1 MKAFS
6 FSSISCALI
15 GLIVLAS
22 HPVQAQYKESNSLT
36 ADVAAGKLPAVDKR
50 LPAVPL
56 KMNLTGAYKP
66 GQQGGEIRMLIPRA
80 RDVRILNTLG
90 YARLVVYND
99 KYEFV
104 PDIVESFTVEDEK
117 VFTFKLRKGHKWSDG
132 APFTSDDFRY
142 YWEDVAN
149 NKEISPSGPPIDLYA
164 DGELAKAEFPDEL
177 TVRYSWSKRNPNFL
191 PRIAGTAAFNLYRPA
206 HYLKQFHARYTDAAT
221 LAQLAAKER
230 RANWASLHNKLD
242 NMIETDNPDLP
253 TLDPWMIQTRPPAI
267 RFVAVRNPYFH
278 RVDQNGV
285 QLPYLDRVLM
295 SQADGKLIPAKT
307 GAGEADLQFR
317 VITFSNFTFL
327 KENEKRAG
335 YRTLLWKTAKGSHLA
350 LFPNMNA
357 NDPVWRKLL
366 REARFRQALS
376 LAIDREAVNQSLFY
390 GLALA
395 SNNTVLPESPL
406 FKPEYQTKDAQFDLA
421 RANKILDELGLSKRN
436 SDGVRLLPDGRPL
449 EIIIETAGESSEQV
463 DVLELIAETWIKAGV
478 KLFPKPSQRDVLR
491 NRIFAGEALMSVW
504 TGLENGVPIANTSP
518 IELAPTS
525 QYQLQWP
532 KWGQFYET
540 KGQMGETPDEPE
552 AKELLA
558 LYDQWVNTGDI
569 AKREQIWH
577 RMLSIHADRMYS
589 IGVISGV
596 FQPIVVNQKLVN
608 VPDEGIYNWDPGALV
623 GMYRP
628 ETFWMKQ

>member
-1 MKAFS
+1 MKLFS
-6 FSSISCALI
+6 YALI
-15 GLIVLAS
+15 GLLACTAL
-22 HPVQAQYKESNSLT
+22 PILPGPAQAQYKETNSLA
-36 ADVAAGKLPAVDKR
+36 ADVAAGKLPPVDKR
-50 LPAVPL
+50 LPAAPL
-56 KMNLTGAYKP
+56 KMTLTGSYKP
-66 GQQGGEIRMLIPRA
+66 GQQGGEARMLIARA
-80 RDVRILNTLG
+80 RDVRILNTLS
-90 YARLVVYND
+90 YTRLVVYND

-104 PDIVESFTVEDEK
+104 PDLVESFTVEDEK

-132 APFTSDDFRY
+132 SPFTSEDFRY

-164 DGELAKAEFPDEL
+164 DGELAKVEFPDEL
-177 TVRYSWSKRNPNFL
+177 TVRYSWSKRNPTFL
-191 PRIAGTAAFNLYRPA
+191 PRIAGTSPFNIFRPS
-206 HYLKQFHARYTDAAT
+206 HYLKKYHARYTDSAT
-221 LAQLAAKER
+221 LVQLAAKER
-230 RANWASLHNKLD
+230 RANWAALHNKLD

-253 TLDPWMIQTRPPAI
+253 TLDAWMIQTRPPAI

-285 QLPYLDRVLM
+285 QLPYLDRIIM
-295 SQADGKLIPAKT
+295 AQADGKLIPAKT

-317 VITFSNFTFL
+317 TITFSNFTFL

-357 NDPVWRKLL
+357 NDPEWRKLL
-366 REARFRQALS
+366 RDARFRQALS

-390 GLALA
+390 GLALPA
-395 SNNTVLPESPL
+395 NNTVLPESPL
-406 FKPEYQTKDAQFDLA
+406 FKEEYQTNYAKLDIAA
-421 RANKILDELGLSKRN
+421 ANKLLDELGLSKRN
-436 SDGVRLLPDGRPL
+436 SDGIRLLPDGRPL

-463 DVLELIAETWIKAGV
+463 DVLELIAESWIKAGI
-478 KLFPKPSQRDVLR
+478 KLFPKPSQRDMLR

-504 TGLENGVPIANTSP
+504 TGLENGVPTANTSP

-532 KWGQFYET
+532 KWGQYYET
-540 KGQMGETPDEPE
+540 KGQSGEAPDEPE
-552 AKELLA
+552 AKELLS
-558 LYDQWVNTGDI
+558 LYDQWEATGDT
-569 AKREQIWH
+569 AKREEIWH
-577 RMLSIHADRMYS
+577 KMLAIHANRMYS

-596 FQPIVVNQKLVN
+596 FQPIVANQKLMN
-608 VPDEGIYNWDPGALV
+608 VPDEGIFNWDPGALV